1 MTKSKNMSSSEHSN
15 NTLDRIVKF
24 AVISGIIAG
33 LIWLL
38 GYLSDVLIPFIIAFL
53 FAYLLHPIV
62 CFVQKKIPSRALA
75 IFVVLFG
82 VIILMVG
89 SSFLIIPKINH
100 EISHTGKLLKRF
112 VEDKEFI
119 ARATKFI
126 PPNLVES
133 IKAKVSKD
141 NFIDLMQ
148 QEKFWVIVQSGL
160 RKIAPRA
167 LDLLS
172 GTANF
177 FLGILGLFI
186 ICLYLVFLLLD
197 YEKVK
202 KEWKSLVPEKLR
214 APIFEFID
222 EFDRSMNRYFRA
234 QAMVA
239 CCTGIVF
246 AIGFT
251 IIGLPMGIFLGL
263 FLGLLNMV
271 PYLQIVGIVPATL
284 LAFMKSL
291 ETGTSFWQLIGLIL
305 VVFVVAQII
314 QDVILTPK
322 IMGELTG
329 LSPAMI
335 LLSISIWGK
344 LLGFLGLVIAIPMT
358 CLSLAYYHRILSS
371 QNETIGKLRTVHK

>member
-1 MTKSKNMSSSEHSN
+1 MPQKQPTY
-15 NTLDRIVKF
+15 TLDHIIRF
-24 AVISGIIAG
+24 AITCGIIAG

-38 GYLSDVLIPFIIAFL
+38 GYLSDVLIPFMIAFL

-62 CFVQKKIPSRALA
+62 CFVQKKIPSRAVA
-75 IFVVLFG
+75 IFVVLTS
-82 VIILMVG
+82 VIMLITG
-89 SSFLIIPKINH
+89 SSCLIIPKINQ
-100 EISHTGKLLKRF
+100 EISHTGQLLKRF
-112 VEDKEFI
+112 VEDKEFV
-119 ARATKFI
+119 AKATKFI

-133 IKAKVSKD
+133 LKAKVSKD
-141 NFIDLMQ
+141 NLIDLMQ
-148 QEKFWVIVQSGL
+148 QEKFWVTLQAGL
-160 RKIAPRA
+160 RKLEPRA

-177 FLGILGLFI
+177 FLGLVGLFI

-202 KEWKSLVPEKLR
+202 KEWESLIPEKLR
-214 APIFEFID
+214 TPVFGFID

-234 QAMVA
+234 QALVA

-246 AIGFT
+246 AVGFT
-251 IIGLPMGIFLGL
+251 VIGLPMGIFLGL
-263 FLGLLNMV
+263 FLGILNMV
-271 PYLQIVGIVPATL
+271 PYLQIVGIFPAAL

-291 ETGTSFWQLIGLIL
+291 ETGTSFWQLIGFIL
-305 VVFVVAQII
+305 VVFIVAQII

-344 LLGFLGLVIAIPMT
+344 LLGFLGLVVAIPIT
-358 CLSLAYYHRILSS
+358 CLTLAYYHRILSS
-371 QNETIGKLRTVHK
+371 QNEAIGALVE